1 MFTPKTTHH
10 LSSGD
15 MPPAFIAEF
24 LGKLTHPFRGWLS
37 QCYTAIQDP
46 LAAVGEMLQLSIVA
60 VDPSTLGRP
69 VQKSF
74 SHKISFLISVIY
86 PWEITLHRLVIS
98 KIFVYCLALLLQG
111 LISIE
116 SFPPLSL
123 CLSRNEGILSTV
135 AYRWNCLPHKKRE
148 ESGGCSD
155 HLPFHQR
162 EIYFATG

>member
-1 MFTPKTTHH
+1 
-10 LSSGD
+10 

-60 VDPSTLGRP
+60 VDPGTLGRP

-98 KIFVYCLALLLQG
+98 KIFVYCPAPPFAG
-111 LISIE
+111 SHFHRK
-116 SFPPLSL
+116 FPPTL
-123 CLSRNEGILSTV
+123 TV
-135 AYRWNCLPHKKRE
+135 PE
-148 ESGGCSD
+148 
-155 HLPFHQR
+155 PQR
-162 EIYFATG
+162 GNLVNRGVQVELLAS